1 MTGELLLLGGPK
13 KVPSK
18 LGLSSEG
25 LIVFGCFWIPSY
37 WSLLILEFLDA
48 TDFLGSSNSAEL
60 SVSAQVEIDLVKL
73 EAQMISE
80 GDLDEE
86 TERSEN
92 YTPSESIK
100 ETESLGRSGVSVL
113 GTLSTNEALFQWF
126 LHKTGHCSTDAA
138 MSLRYYDLLKV
149 KPSASEAE
157 IKKAYYKEWK
167 SDGFFIKMM
176 LTQRRQPKHGQWR
189 QGDRNWCHGICPN
202 YPQVTFWRGGS
213 SVSSR
218 QKPNGWWG
226 QCQVS
231 EVGKCI
237 PGEWCECVLLGLRG
251 SEMANIHKH
260 TAQV

>member
-1 MTGELLLLGGPK
+1 MAGEAGERDFWVAHKRYLQ
-13 KVPSK
+13 S
-18 LGLSSEG
+18 LSSFEG
-25 LIVFGCFWIPSY
+25 LTGLTVFGCFWIPSY

-48 TDFLGSSNSAEL
+48 IDFLGNRTQLNSAY
-60 SVSAQVEIDLVKL
+60 AQVEIDLVKL

-113 GTLSTNEALFQWF
+113 GTLSTNEAFFQWF

-167 SDGFFIKMM
+167 SDGFFFDQNDFDKAKA
-176 LTQRRQPKHGQWR
+176 TETWTVK
-189 QGDRNWCHGICPN
+189 
-202 YPQVTFWRGGS
+202 T
-213 SVSSR
+213 
-218 QKPNGWWG
+218 GW
-226 QCQVS
+226 
-231 EVGKCI
+231 
-237 PGEWCECVLLGLRG
+237 
-251 SEMANIHKH
+251 
-260 TAQV
+260 